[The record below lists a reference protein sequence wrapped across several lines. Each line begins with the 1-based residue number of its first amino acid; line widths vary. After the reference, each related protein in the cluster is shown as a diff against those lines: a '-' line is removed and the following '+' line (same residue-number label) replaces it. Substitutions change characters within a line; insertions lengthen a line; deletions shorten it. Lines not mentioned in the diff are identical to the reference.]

1 MNTSILE
8 ATGAT
13 AVNSLGGN
21 VAARVG
27 FLRAERVM
35 RFLFFIFYLLTEV
48 TKQWD
53 TVRVLYY

>member
-8 ATGAT
+8 ATSAT

-48 TKQWD
+48 TKQ
-53 TVRVLYY
+53 